1 MTITFTDYARH
12 AVRHLALP
20 GRIVH
25 LLPWFIALM
34 LLAVGLSGCGDKE
47 SKPLVPPRQVRVVIA
62 PEPAAA
68 RQYVDSGEIRATDEV
83 TLGFRQEGHLLN
95 RSVDVGSQV
104 VTGQILATQENSTSR
119 NQLDSAQADL
129 SSARAAEQVA
139 SLNLKRMKLLM
150 PHGAIARSQLD
161 TAQYDWQAAL
171 SRRQSSEDALKNA
184 RETLGWSRLLAP
196 ASGVVTQVSA
206 SAGQVV
212 SAGQT
217 IVTLAAGNGRDAVF
231 DVADPQLLAQTANL
245 SFVVS
250 LLADPSVSTSGH
262 LRDIS
267 PQADAQTRTWRVRVT
282 LDKPLAALALGA
294 SVQVAWQQTG
304 QSMIALPAAALTS
317 AGGNPAIFIV
327 NRKSLQL
334 YLRPVSLGRYSTE
347 EIFITSGLQ
356 PGETVV
362 VAGVS
367 KLRQGER
374 VTLGEASE

>member
-1 MTITFTDYARH
+1 MSITFTDYARH

-20 GRIVH
+20 GKIVQ
-25 LLPWFIALM
+25 LLPWLILLLM
-34 LLAVGLSGCGDKE
+34 VVGLVGCGDKE
-47 SKPLVPPRQVRVVIA
+47 SKPVVPPRPVRVVIA
-62 PEPAAA
+62 PAPVGASQFIE
-68 RQYVDSGEIRATDEV
+68 SGEIRAADEV
-83 TLGFRQEGHLLN
+83 TLSFRQEGHLLT
-95 RSVDVGSQV
+95 RTVDVGNQV
-104 VTGQILATQENSTSR
+104 AAGQVLATQESNTSR
-119 NQLDSAQADL
+119 NQLESAQADL

-139 SLNLKRMKLLM
+139 SLTLKRMKLLM

-184 RETLGWSRLLAP
+184 RETLGWSRLIAP
-196 ASGVVTQVSA
+196 SSGVVTQVA
-206 SAGQVV
+206 VSAGQVV
-212 SAGQT
+212 SAGQS
-217 IVTLAAGNGRDAVF
+217 IVTLAAGDGRDAVF
-231 DVADPQLLAQTANL
+231 DVADPQMLAQTANL

-250 LLADPSVSTSGH
+250 LLADPSISTPGH

-267 PQADAQTRTWRVRVT
+267 PQADTQTRTWRVRVT

-294 SVQVAWQQTG
+294 SVQVAWQQAG
-304 QSMIALPAAALTS
+304 QSMIALPAAALTR

-334 YLRPVSLGRYSTE
+334 HLRPVSLGRYSTE
-347 EIFITSGLQ
+347 EIFISSGLQ